1 MSKYT
6 FKPYEASYPSLFK
19 AEKQKIEQKIPFAKS
34 IEHVGS
40 TAVVGLGGKGIIDI
54 AIELEVSKQKQAI
67 ELLQSLGYFFE
78 ESFST
83 ENRLFFK
90 KHKSTENDQVQ
101 NYHIHLFSLH
111 NDEFYTM
118 LNFRDSLNSHPEK
131 MQEYAAIKQKAVK
144 YAKEDGKLYRSYKE
158 PFIDSINQLKNKS

>member
-1 MSKYT
+1 MVKYI
-6 FKPYEASYPSLFK
+6 FKPYTSEYPALFK
-19 AEKQKIEQKIPFAKS
+19 AEKRKIEQKIPFAKS

-90 KHKSTENDQVQ
+90 KHKSPENGLVQ
-101 NYHIHLFSLH
+101 NYHIHLFSLN
-111 NDEFYTM
+111 NDEFHTM
-118 LNFRDSLNSHPEK
+118 LNFRNLLNSHPEK
-131 MQEYAAIKQKAVK
+131 VQEYAAIKQEAVK

-158 PFIDSINQLKNKS
+158 PFIDSINQLRNKG